1 MIDYYREIHEDLLRI
16 ESLVKNLINLKLQ
29 ESKEEKTA
37 LKRSLKF
44 PKEQLAIFKEERETL
59 RKAESFKCYWNNDKR
74 TWIFEGEKRV
84 LDSFVS
90 ALQRRGM
97 QINTEEV

>member
-37 LKRSLKF
+37 FKRSLKF
-44 PKEQLAIFKEERETL
+44 PKEQLSIFKEEREL
-59 RKAESFKCYWNNDKR
+59 LKQSESFKCYWNNEKR
-74 TWIFEGEKRV
+74 TWIFEGEKRI
-84 LDSFVS
+84 LGFFVS
-90 ALQRRGM
+90 ALQRRG
-97 QINTEEV
+97 IPIRIEEV